1 MLLVSE
7 VMWAVPFVYKKSAY
21 IAVQAVVSG
30 KYREKEDRGEGHLM
44 QNWAP
49 RILIFRSKT

>member
-7 VMWAVPFVYKKSAY
+7 VMWAVPFKYEGRSY

-30 KYREKEDRGEGHLM
+30 KYRERKDRGDLHLM

-49 RILIFRSKT
+49 RILILRSRT